1 MKERDFMIAKKKHIT
16 VRIPEDDYEMLKRIE
31 EITKEKNH
39 KINFSTVIAKVL
51 EIGLNSPK
59 LVQKTVNFDEKYSS
73 EIAENLQNIAD
84 NTKKLVELSKIN
96 SNNLNQSAKY
106 INFALKN
113 NSKIDDAK
121 LLQDFASVKTYEASS
136 YDVLAEVKEGVTR
149 LCLQLQQ

>member
-1 MKERDFMIAKKKHIT
+1 MKEALKKKKHIT

-59 LVQKTVNFDEKYSS
+59 LVQKNVKFDEKFSS
-73 EIAENLQNIAD
+73 EIAENLQKIRE
-84 NTKKLVELSKIN
+84 NTDELVKNSKIN
-96 SNNLNQSAKY
+96 SNNINQASKY
-106 INFALKN
+106 INYSLKN

-136 YDVLAEVKEGVTR
+136 YDVLAEVKEDVTR
-149 LCLQLQQ
+149 LCLQLLQ

>member
-1 MKERDFMIAKKKHIT
+1 MITKKKHIT

-59 LVQKTVNFDEKYSS
+59 LVHKNVKFDEKFSS
-73 EIAENLQNIAD
+73 EIAENLQKIRD
-84 NTKKLVELSKIN
+84 NTDKLVKNSKIT

-106 INFALKN
+106 INYGLKN
-113 NSKIDDAK
+113 HSRIDDAK

-136 YDVLAEVKEGVTR
+136 YDVLAEVKEDVTR
-149 LCLQLQQ
+149 LCQQLLQ